1 MKTALIIIDM
11 QKGFIN
17 ENTKHLIPKIVN
29 FVKEKDFDLVIGTR
43 YINTC
48 YTACHIYEGWNDCWE
63 GSESAELVPEIES
76 LCDVVVDKHEFSCWN
91 SLLKSVL
98 KRYGIEKLVF
108 CGVNTSCCV
117 LASVFDAYDELW
129 DVTVVES
136 LCGSTSGSSSHEA
149 GIQILRECIT
159 QSRVI
164 QYVSVGGIRTMSTKF
179 SIGQSVYN
187 KVEKRGSYEPSVCV
201 AFSRLKIDSIESTSD
216 GTVYV
221 CGMNG
226 YHFKES
232 ELMSVDEYKSSL

>member
-76 LCDVVVDKHEFSCWN
+76 LCDVVVDKHEFSCWG

-98 KRYGIEKLVF
+98 KKYGIEKLVF
-108 CGVNTSCCV
+108 CGVNTGCCV

-164 QYVSVGGIRTMSTKF
+164 QYVSVGGIRTMNTKF
-179 SIGQSVYN
+179 SIG
-187 KVEKRGSYEPSVCV
+187 
-201 AFSRLKIDSIESTSD
+201 
-216 GTVYV
+216 
-221 CGMNG
+221 
-226 YHFKES
+226 
-232 ELMSVDEYKSSL
+232 